1 MARFGDEDTQD
12 VYDGTSSTAVRK
24 TITTTALSVA
34 RRKLLQVVSAT
45 RLDDL
50 RFPPGNRL
58 ESLKG
63 GAYAGYHSI
72 RVNDQFRICFHWT
85 DAGAADIVIVD
96 YH

>member
-1 MARFGDEDTQD
+1 MARFGDEGAQD
-12 VYDGTSSTAVRK
+12 VYDGTSSKAARK

-58 ESLKG
+58 EILKAG
-63 GAYAGYHSI
+63 PYAGCHSI
-72 RVNDQFRICFHWT
+72 RLNDQYRICFHWT